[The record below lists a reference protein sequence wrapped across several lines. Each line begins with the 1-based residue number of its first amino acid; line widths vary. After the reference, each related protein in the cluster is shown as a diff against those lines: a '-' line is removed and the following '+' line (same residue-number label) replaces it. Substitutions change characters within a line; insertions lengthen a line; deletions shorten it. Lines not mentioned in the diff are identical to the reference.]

1 MRDPICILLPLLW
14 YNVCYCTCI
23 SIDPQGGDGPVPPR
37 HGYNRGGEGGLFPS
51 VLRTGSTPGLPHQH
65 EGHVRHMTNVTDK
78 EGLALR
84 HNRASKVKHQ
94 LIRKDGWILVN
105 NVLHVIA
112 IRQLYHS
119 ATWLSV
125 DGPFYV
131 VLYTLMDN
139 KQQGFISFILIC
151 CSFEILL

>member
-1 MRDPICILLPLLW
+1 MALSHPGMAITVAERVAFFRQCSVQEVLQACRSNMRDMYGIWRMWL
-14 YNVCYCTCI
+14 
-23 SIDPQGGDGPVPPR
+23 
-37 HGYNRGGEGGLFPS
+37 
-51 VLRTGSTPGLPHQH
+51 
-65 EGHVRHMTNVTDK
+65 TDK

-125 DGPFYV
+125 DGPYYV